1 MKILRQLNVIYMLM
15 KMKLSRNM
23 AFRFSFFG
31 AFFADCTLFLM
42 QLLMFSA
49 IYSQV
54 GSIGNWDRSQMILFI
69 GTFSIVN
76 ALSMTI
82 FFFGLIT
89 IPEKIKSGDL
99 DLYITKPVSSLFYLS
114 FESMDLGS
122 FPLVFASIALILY
135 AATGMSVPISFLSVA
150 GYIFLVILMT
160 VLWYDLMVIV
170 RTIPF
175 FIIQANF
182 IETLEGEVLTLCTKI
197 PGTLFKGPFKILFN
211 LLLPYGLMAT
221 VPAQF
226 FSGTLS
232 GTGFL
237 YSVVLVSVFH
247 ILTLQFW
254 KFGLKHYKSAS
265 S

>member
-1 MKILRQLNVIYMLM
+1 MSIKRQFKIIYMLM
-15 KMKLSRNM
+15 KMKLSKNM

-31 AFFADCTLFLM
+31 AFFADSTLFLI
-42 QLLMFSA
+42 QLFMFSA

-54 GSIGNWDRSQMILFI
+54 GSIGTWNKSQMILFI
-69 GTFSIVN
+69 GTFSIIN
-76 ALSMTI
+76 ALAMT
-82 FFFGLIT
+82 FFLFGLIT
-89 IPEKIKSGDL
+89 IPEKIKSGEL
-99 DLYITKPVSSLFYLS
+99 DLYITKPIPSLLYLS
-114 FESMDLGS
+114 FESIDLGS
-122 FPLVFASIALILY
+122 FPLVFASIALIFY
-135 AATGMSVPISFLSVA
+135 AVSGMTVSITFLSVV

-160 VLWYDLMVIV
+160 VLWYDLMVII

-175 FIIQANF
+175 FLIQASF
-182 IETLEGEVLTLCTKI
+182 IENLEGEVLTLCTKI
-197 PGTLFKGPFKILFN
+197 PGTLFKGPFKILFL

-232 GTGFL
+232 TFGFV
-237 YSVVLVSVFH
+237 YAVALVAVFH
-247 ILTLQFW
+247 CFTMFFW